1 MGKILFV
8 AVPKICSRS
17 RSHDNFTRFQTRP
30 VVLGLARAIVAAF
43 ALVARAGHTP
53 EKFCIHCRNLWKF
66 AGVRILIESLL
77 AICLALYGLS
87 FN

>member
-8 AVPKICSRS
+8 PVPKICSRS
-17 RSHDNFTRFQTRP
+17 RAHDDSARFQTRP
-30 VVLGLARAIVAAF
+30 IVLGLAGAIVAAF

-53 EKFCIHCRNLWKF
+53 EKFFIHGRNALEV

-77 AICLALYGLS
+77 AICLAL
-87 FN
+87 